1 MKKQVYRGLAVL
13 AVTSTVLTGC
23 SLIGDLEYTLD
34 KDPVE
39 MHGDSVRVSISMVVP
54 EKGLN
59 KKATAEIVPMLG
71 SKAFKPITIQGE
83 KATGNGQYRCD
94 CIFSRFR
101 KCRT

>member
-39 MHGDSVRVSISMVVP
+39 MHGDSVRVSIPV
-54 EKGLN
+54 K
-59 KKATAEIVPMLG
+59 
-71 SKAFKPITIQGE
+71 
-83 KATGNGQYRCD
+83 
-94 CIFSRFR
+94 R
-101 KCRT
+101 KI